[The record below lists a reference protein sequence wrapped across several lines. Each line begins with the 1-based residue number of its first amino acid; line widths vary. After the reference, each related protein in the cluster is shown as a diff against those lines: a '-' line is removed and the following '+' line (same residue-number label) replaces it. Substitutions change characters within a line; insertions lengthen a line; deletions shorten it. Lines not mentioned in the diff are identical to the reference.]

1 MKEEF
6 IYYLWENRLLH
17 LDLKTTDNEEIT
29 VLSVGNRNYDSGAD
43 FVNARIKIG
52 DALWAGQVE
61 IHVRASD
68 WFKHN
73 HHNDANY
80 DSVILHVVYEND
92 TDSLK
97 IPTLEIKDKF
107 DLSIFHKYN
116 WFFGSRNWI
125 PCGEFV
131 GGVQNFTLISWLD
144 RMLVEHLENECK
156 ELDFKLK
163 NNQYDWEQAFYQRLM
178 RYFGLKVNNDSFE
191 YLSRILPLNLL
202 LRHRDNDIYIESMMF
217 GCAGFLERDF
227 EEDYPSLLKRD
238 FKMLR
243 SKFGLKVM
251 PLSNWK
257 FLRLRPPNFPTIRIA
272 QLAKI
277 ITKNGN
283 MFSKIRDADDIQE
296 IKDLFDIEL
305 NSYWDNHFQFDK
317 TSKVER
323 RKILGKTAVDLIIIN
338 AIVPMLFYYGHTHS
352 LESYKEKAMSF
363 LEQIESEDNLIIRN
377 FQNSGVVLQNA
388 FQTQAILYMYKYY
401 CKRRRCLECRIYS
414 VLSKRNFEL

>member
-29 VLSVGNRNYDSGAD
+29 ILSVGIRNHDSGAD

-107 DLSIFHKYN
+107 DISIFHKYN

-144 RMLVEHLENECK
+144 RMLVERLENECK
-156 ELDFKLK
+156 DLDFKLK
-163 NNQYDWEQAFYQRLM
+163 NNHYDWEQAFYQRLM

-238 FKMLR
+238 FMMLK

-296 IKDLFDIEL
+296 IRDLFDVEL

-363 LEQIESEDNLIIRN
+363 LEQIEAEDNLIIRN

-414 VLSKRNFEL
+414 VLSKSFF

>member
-29 VLSVGNRNYDSGAD
+29 ILSVGIRNHDSGAD

-191 YLSRILPLNLL
+191 YLSRLLPLNLL
-202 LRHRDNDIYIESMMF
+202 LRHIDNEDYVNAMFF
-217 GCAGFLERDF
+217 GCAGFLDKDF

-363 LEQIESEDNLIIRN
+363 LEQIEAEDNLIIRN

-414 VLSKRNFEL
+414 VLSKSFF

>member
-17 LDLKTTDNEEIT
+17 LNLKTTDNEDIT
-29 VLSVGNRNYDSGAD
+29 ILSVGNRNHDSGAD

-107 DLSIFHKYN
+107 DISIFHKYN

-156 ELDFKLK
+156 DLDFKLK

-272 QLAKI
+272 QLARI

-296 IKDLFDIEL
+296 IRDLFDVEL

-338 AIVPMLFYYGHTHS
+338 AIVPMLFYYGHTHF

-363 LEQIESEDNLIIRN
+363 LEQIEAEDNLIIRN

-414 VLSKRNFEL
+414 VLSKSFF

>member
-17 LDLKTTDNEEIT
+17 LDLKTTDNEDIT
-29 VLSVGNRNYDSGAD
+29 ILSVGIRNHDSGAD

-107 DLSIFHKYN
+107 DISIFHKYN

-156 ELDFKLK
+156 DLDFKLK
-163 NNQYDWEQAFYQRLM
+163 NNHYDWEQAFYQRLM

-238 FKMLR
+238 FMMLK

-296 IKDLFDIEL
+296 IRDLFDVEL

-352 LESYKEKAMSF
+352 LESYKEKAMRF
-363 LEQIESEDNLIIRN
+363 LEQIEAEDNLIIRN
-377 FQNSGVVLQNA
+377 FRKSGVVLQNA

-414 VLSKRNFEL
+414 VLSRRCSE

>member
-17 LDLKTTDNEEIT
+17 LDLKTTDNEEVTI
-29 VLSVGNRNYDSGAD
+29 LSVGIRNHDSGAD

-156 ELDFKLK
+156 DLDFKLK

-217 GCAGFLERDF
+217 GCAGFLEMDF

-238 FKMLR
+238 FMMLK

-363 LEQIESEDNLIIRN
+363 LEQIEAEDNLIIRN

-414 VLSKRNFEL
+414 VLSKSFF

>member
-29 VLSVGNRNYDSGAD
+29 ILSVGIRNHDSGAD

-73 HHNDANY
+73 HQNDANY

-107 DLSIFHKYN
+107 DISIFHKYN

-156 ELDFKLK
+156 DLDFKLK
-163 NNQYDWEQAFYQRLM
+163 NNHYDWEQAFYQRLM

-238 FKMLR
+238 FMMLR

-296 IKDLFDIEL
+296 IRDLFDVEL

-352 LESYKEKAMSF
+352 LESYKEKSMSF
-363 LEQIESEDNLIIRN
+363 LEQIEAEDNLIIRN
-377 FQNSGVVLQNA
+377 FQKSGVVLQNA

-414 VLSKRNFEL
+414 VLSRRCSE